1 MKDWFVIKNINDL
14 AIDMININ
22 KNENEEQEITEI
34 IPAI

>member
-22 KNENEEQEITEI
+22 KNKNEEQEDKVHG
-34 IPAI
+34 